1 MTPRSDDIHLR
12 QVIAG
17 FLRGDSEQHQII
29 KRQIARLVDRWYSGR
44 ADDREDLVADTLK
57 TLLENLRG
65 GQFRGE
71 SLKSFNSYIY
81 GITNF
86 KVLRAVQRANSA
98 EHPHDPEVMDQLP
111 LTGLVDQQTEVADR
125 QLVQR
130 IYRAINPKC
139 RELLELKFS
148 MGWSDQE
155 IADHRNMTKNA
166 VSTAI
171 SRCIRRAQTLD
182 FVREILYQNPPY
194 RHYEERGGER
204 GMH

>member
-1 MTPRSDDIHLR
+1 MTPIGQDIHL
-12 QVIAG
+12 QQIIAG
-17 FLRGDSEQHQII
+17 FLGGDPAQHQII
-29 KRQIARLVDRWYSGR
+29 KRQVTRLVDRWYSGR
-44 ADDREDLVADTLK
+44 VADREDLVADTLK

-86 KVLRAVQRANSA
+86 KVLRALQRASSA

-111 LTGLVDQQTEVADR
+111 LTGRVDPQTEVADR
-125 QLVQR
+125 QMVQR
-130 IYRAINPKC
+130 IYGAINPKC

-148 MGWSDQE
+148 LGWSDQE
-155 IADHRNMTKNA
+155 IADLRKMTKNA

-171 SRCIRRAQTLD
+171 SRCIRSAQALD
-182 FVREILYQNPPY
+182 FVQEILYQKPLR